1 MISTNIKTFTR
12 RYGKL
17 ILLLLLGLAIIGT
30 VSLFL
35 EMREDEGK
43 RRDAA
48 LIEQGETRTI
58 IRTQERTIQ
67 DVAKAND
74 AVERPVAGAVER
86 VYAQGDRCARTPSA
100 CE

>member
-1 MISTNIKTFTR
+1 MIGTNIKTFTR

-17 ILLLLLGLAIIGT
+17 ILLLLLGLLIIGA
-30 VSLFL
+30 VSFFL
-35 EMREDEGK
+35 EARENKQE

-48 LIEQGETRTI
+48 LVEQGETRTI

-86 VYAQGDRCARTPSA
+86 VYAEGDRCARNPAA